1 MKPIR
6 RPANPCF
13 SSGPCAKRPGWSAA
27 ALAAALVG
35 RSHRSAAGLARLVEV
50 VDRSRAILGVP
61 SDWRVGIVAPS
72 LGARFLWS
80 GFVREL
86 FRAGQFL
93 RELTETGDIRHLIAV
108 GHVADVIEVGNPR
121 DLIVADVGDPIG
133 VEKIVDIRRRGRAL
147 TLSVCDFAPQIG
159 SW

>member
-1 MKPIR
+1 MCVPVRLTGGALGFADRFESAGAAQVAHQFGEARLEIVRRIR
-6 RPANPCF
+6 RH
-13 SSGPCAKRPGWSAA
+13 GG
-27 ALAAALVG
+27 
-35 RSHRSAAGLARLVEV
+35 
-50 VDRSRAILGVP
+50 
-61 SDWRVGIVAPS
+61 WRVGIVAPS

-86 FRAGQFL
+86 FRAGQFF
-93 RELTETGDIRHLIAV
+93 RELTETGDVRHLIAV

-133 VEKIVDIRRRGRAL
+133 VEKIRRRGRAL